1 MHIAEDVTIHCSLY
15 ILSWPVVGEP
25 VFSFFEFYHAGIMR
39 FFFWLQFFPQINP
52 ADWEAIFDDSITD
65 LKIIMRGLRET
76 PCETFWHMLCHPGSK
91 GTMLRGTYAREQC
104 CAQTFVTETLPHSGT
119 SYQATCWWQICRGT
133 CTKQNCRTYRCP
145 NLSISNDF
153 SMVSYG
159 CRSNWFRIF
168 LQVPF
173 GFAMVASW
181 SPTAS

>member
-1 MHIAEDVTIHCSLY
+1 MTGGTWAGFLILR
-15 ILSWPVVGEP
+15 ILSCGN
-25 VFSFFEFYHAGIMR
+25 HAG
-39 FFFWLQFFPQINP
+39 FFSAAVLPQKNQ
-52 ADWEAIFDDSITD
+52 ADWEVIFDDSITD

-76 PCETFWHMLCHPGSK
+76 PCKTFWHILRHPGTK

-104 CAQTFVTETLPHSGT
+104 CAQTFVTETLPHIST

-145 NLSISNDF
+145 NPLISNDF
-153 SMVSYG
+153 FMVSYG

-168 LQVPF
+168 PKVSY

-181 SPTAS
+181 SPIAS